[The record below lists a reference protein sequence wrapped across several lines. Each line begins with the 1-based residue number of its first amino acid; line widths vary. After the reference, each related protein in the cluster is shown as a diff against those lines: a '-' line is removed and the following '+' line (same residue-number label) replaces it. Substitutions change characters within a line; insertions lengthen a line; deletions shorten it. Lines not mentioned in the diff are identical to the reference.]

1 MALLSYGVA
10 RAARPDSVEVRVMKK
25 VLYMLG
31 EFTDQDMDWLIEV
44 GQRDHV
50 PEGEVLIREGE
61 LVENIFFVLQGHFV
75 VSVREMEEIARIGD
89 GEIIGELSFLDSRPP
104 NATVTAQE
112 DSVVMVVPKSRI
124 DGRLRTDTAFSSRFY
139 RGLGL
144 LLADRLRDSVSQF
157 AYGNQQGLS
166 SGEDSREL
174 SPELLDQ
181 LDLSARQFER
191 IRRGLLD

>member
-1 MALLSYGVA
+1 
-10 RAARPDSVEVRVMKK
+10 MKK

-31 EFTDQDMDWLIEV
+31 QFTDQDMDWLIEV
-44 GQRDHV
+44 GHRDHV
-50 PEGEVLIREGE
+50 PEGGVLIREGE
-61 LVENIFFVLQGHFV
+61 PIENIFFVLQGHFV
-75 VSVREMEEIARIGD
+75 VSAHGIGEIARIGD

-104 NATVTAQE
+104 NATVTAQG
-112 DSVVMVVPKSRI
+112 DSVVMVVSKSRI

-144 LLADRLRDSVSQF
+144 LLADRLRSSVSQL

-166 SGEDSREL
+166 NGEDPREL

-181 LDLSARQFER
+181 LDRSAYQFER
-191 IRRGLLD
+191 IRRRLLD